1 MKKILDLIYLCTTI
15 DKNHLRRCS
24 TSYRAKKN
32 KKTFLKVFGQVL
44 IKYSYV
50 CVSEVRNTSFFENS
64 YLLNGWPNSVLLFGI
79 YGPLSLDLWKYSAST
94 EFKDQTF
101 SENSTFFCASGVP
114 HYSKVIQNSEVFW
127 ATESIDWIYLRVL
140 L

>member
-1 MKKILDLIYLCTTI
+1 MHNYRQKSSKKVFNFIQ
-15 DKNHLRRCS
+15 S
-24 TSYRAKKN
+24 KKTKQKTK
-32 KKTFLKVFGQVL
+32 KKTFLKVFDQVL

-79 YGPLSLDLWKYSAST
+79 YGPLSLDLWKYSVST

-114 HYSKVIQNSEVFW
+114 HYSKVIQNSEGLW

>member
-1 MKKILDLIYLCTTI
+1 MKKNTWFNLFMHNTTI
-15 DKNHLRRCS
+15 DKNHLRCW
-24 TSYRAKKN
+24 TSYRAKK
-32 KKTFLKVFGQVL
+32 KKIFLKVFGQVL

-79 YGPLSLDLWKYSAST
+79 YGPLSLDLWNYSVST

-114 HYSKVIQNSEVFW
+114 HYSKFKILKYFELPKVL
-127 ATESIDWIYLRVL
+127 TEYI
-140 L
+140 